1 MGPSDDMTLA
11 QTIEE
16 RLRSIVG
23 SEHMRSAEAGDSV
36 AGVPCHVVVSPGTER
51 ELAEVL
57 ASANAAGLAVI
68 PRGGGTK
75 LEWGNPPKRADVLL
89 TTERLNS
96 VIEHAWADLTVA
108 VEAGCTMKELQ
119 STLAKHGQRL
129 ALDCIWPEHA
139 TVGGVLSTNDS
150 GVLRLRYGALR
161 DLIIGVTM
169 ALPDGTLASS
179 GGKVVKNVAG
189 YDLPKLITG
198 AWGTLGVITRAIF
211 RTHPASN
218 DLLTL
223 SFRAPDFDS
232 MQEKILA
239 IQNTQLAH
247 AALQIRCSSWGDL
260 EADVLFEGRAARLQA
275 QEKQLRELIGS
286 PEVEKSRAANWSA
299 HQSLWLHL
307 ASESAIAKLIVL
319 PTMLAGTLGKM
330 EQTGKSQGLAWQ
342 AVMQATGIGWI
353 RFEGRSSA
361 LRTALTELRAQA
373 ESQGG
378 SLTVLH
384 RPADSEQ
391 LDSWGRASDAI
402 LLMRAIKQQFDPR
415 NTLNPGRFV
424 GGI

>member
-1 MGPSDDMTLA
+1 MTIT

-23 SEHMRSAEAGDSV
+23 MEHVRSADAGDSV
-36 AGVPCHVVVSPGTER
+36 AGVQCRVVVSPGTER

-57 ASANAAGLAVI
+57 ASANEAGLAVI

-75 LEWGNPPKRADVLL
+75 LEWGNPPKRAEVLL
-89 TTERLNS
+89 STERLNT

-119 STLAKHGQRL
+119 STLAKQGQRL
-129 ALDCIWPEHA
+129 ALDCIWPQNA

-150 GVLRLRYGALR
+150 GALRLRYGALR
-161 DLIIGVTM
+161 DLIIGVTI
-169 ALPDGTLASS
+169 ALPDGTLATS

-211 RTHPASN
+211 RTHPACN

-223 SFRAPDFDS
+223 TFRAPNFDS
-232 MQEKILA
+232 MQKKILT
-239 IQNTQLAH
+239 IQNSQLAH
-247 AALQIRCSSWGDL
+247 AALQIRCSSGGDL
-260 EADVLFEGRAARLQA
+260 EADVLFEGQPAALQV
-275 QEKQLRELIGS
+275 QEKQLRVLIGS
-286 PEVEKSRAANWSA
+286 PEVEKSQAQKWSA
-299 HQSLWLHL
+299 HESLWLR
-307 ASESAIAKLIVL
+307 AGPQSAIAKLIVL
-319 PTMLAGTLGKM
+319 PTMLAATLGRM
-330 EQTGKSQGLAWQ
+330 EQAGESQGLAWQ

-353 RFEGRSSA
+353 RLEGPTSA
-361 LRTALTELRAQA
+361 LPTALTEVRAHV

-384 RPADSEQ
+384 RPADSER
-391 LDSWGRASDAI
+391 LDSWGNPGDSI

-415 NTLNPGRFV
+415 GTLNPGRFV